1 MDADPHETRNLSGD
15 AQHAGTVTELK
26 ALLQAYRRRTAP
38 TPHKREVACDRTDD
52 IELIEDMFSRL
63 NEAVPLNAPEKHHA
77 SGGPMPQAIKAVSDH
92 AFFKKHG
99 PFEDRRFTL
108 AFELFD

>member
-1 MDADPHETRNLSGD
+1 
-15 AQHAGTVTELK
+15 
-26 ALLQAYRRRTAP
+26 
-38 TPHKREVACDRTDD
+38 
-52 IELIEDMFSRL
+52 MFSRL